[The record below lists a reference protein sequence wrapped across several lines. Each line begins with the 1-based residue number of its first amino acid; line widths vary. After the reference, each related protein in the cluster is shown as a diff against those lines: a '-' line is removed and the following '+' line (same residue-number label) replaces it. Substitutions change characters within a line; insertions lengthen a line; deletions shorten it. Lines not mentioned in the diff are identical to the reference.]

1 MKMSVWSLACQQS
14 VAYFSDITVKNIYQS
29 FTHKMAVK
37 ASWHWNYVTVALCIL
52 HVGKH
57 LYKHCINLN
66 RTLFTF
72 GVSISIRDLRQ
83 KKLFNSSSGSC
94 HGSDVTWQEI
104 GRACGSVYSIAA
116 LVPVHGMPSLLSDVH
131 CFLNPSGTSVRL
143 PIQDCWFWP
152 VDWLRGCHGLHDISQ
167 SWFILFC
174 SRWCIPNKTS
184 RLYKHYVQP
193 NFIYI
198 WCFGLCQ
205 HALEAAAN

>member
-1 MKMSVWSLACQQS
+1 
-14 VAYFSDITVKNIYQS
+14 
-29 FTHKMAVK
+29 MAVK
-37 ASWHWNYVTVALCIL
+37 ASWYWNYATVALCIL
-52 HVGKH
+52 YVGKH

-72 GVSISIRDLRQ
+72 DVSISIRDLRQ

-104 GRACGSVYSIAA
+104 GRTCGSVYSCPRHGSWNA
-116 LVPVHGMPSLLSDVH
+116 VPPFRCTLLFKSIRY
-131 CFLNPSGTSVRL
+131 LYQTPYPGLLILTS
-143 PIQDCWFWP
+143 
-152 VDWLRGCHGLHDISQ
+152 WLRGCHGLHDISQ